1 MAEREVALRDGSR
14 AVVRPIRADDREAI
28 RSAFGRL
35 SAESRYRRFL
45 SATTSLSDEE
55 LRYLTEVDHRDHE
68 ALVAF
73 DPATREVVGVA
84 RFVRDRDDPA
94 IAEAAVVVNDR
105 WQGRGLGTVLC
116 QLLAERAR
124 AEGVERFLATLLAT
138 NRPML
143 GLLESLG
150 SARVVADG
158 GSTITVEVEIPKE
171 GIGEQMRELL
181 RAAARGLARLAN
193 TPGSAE
199 R

>member
-55 LRYLTEVDHRDHE
+55 LRYLTEVDHRNHE

-73 DPATREVVGVA
+73 DPATREGVGVA

-94 IAEAAVVVNDR
+94 IAEAAVVVDDR

-124 AEGVERFLATLLAT
+124 AEGVERFLATLLAS
-138 NRPML
+138 NRPMMH
-143 GLLESLG
+143 LLESLG
-150 SARVVADG
+150 PARVVAEG
-158 GSTITVEVEIPKE
+158 GSTITVEVAIPRE
-171 GIGEQMRELL
+171 GIGEQMR
-181 RAAARGLARLAN
+181 A
-193 TPGSAE
+193 
-199 R
+199 